1 VKIDGPMPKLDI
13 QRSATGVPERISM
26 GAGNLSREHLHLSTL
41 YPVAGNKSGFAS
53 RLYETFQGARAD
65 GDGLTCWNFWKRFK
79 QP

>member
-1 VKIDGPMPKLDI
+1 MPKLDI

-53 RLYETFQGARAD
+53 RLYETFQGVKIWQNLAHLPHRVVQTQ
-65 GDGLTCWNFWKRFK
+65 LRHEQKEL
-79 QP
+79 